1 MLTLADVSGWRVN
14 TTNLTELQVVGVR
27 VGNSVQ
33 VEVDA
38 LPGRVFPGEVERV
51 ADASQVVRGDV
62 TYVATVRL
70 LPDGVPRRGP
80 GRPAPRHDGGG
91 ARPGALRRG
100 GGGSASAVRPARTT
114 AGSDGG
120 GAQPGACPPIAT
132 AGQQFIGP
140 LATAMQWSTF

>member
-1 MLTLADVSGWRVN
+1 MSGWRVN

-70 LPDGVPRRGP
+70 LPDGVP
-80 GRPAPRHDGGG
+80 AADL
-91 ARPGALRRG
+91 AALRPGMT
-100 GGGSASAVRPARTT
+100 AVVRDLVR
-114 AGSDGG
+114 
-120 GAQPGACPPIAT
+120 
-132 AGQQFIGP
+132 
-140 LATAMQWSTF
+140 